1 MGETWVVNA
10 SPIISLG
17 WIGRLDLLEAEG
29 TTLLLPEAVV
39 TEVCAGPPLDHA
51 RLAIEKGWGSN
62 RVAVPATAD
71 VIEWGLG
78 AGESAVITLARQ

>member
-17 WIGRLDLLEAEG
+17 WIGRLDLLEAEA

-39 TEVCAGPPLDHA
+39 IEVCSGPPL
-51 RLAIEKGWGSN
+51 GW
-62 RVAVPATAD
+62 VMA
-71 VIEWGLG
+71 
-78 AGESAVITLARQ
+78 